1 LLTKHKKR
9 VIIFNCFLVFPV
21 SEINFFTSSIIKA
34 SSLYYVFKSMVYEI
48 YVILV
53 HMQILLS
60 PDGDNTALRTDPH
73 PVSTLLRIRSIQVL
87 PFSVYVLGS
96 V

>member
-1 LLTKHKKR
+1 M
-9 VIIFNCFLVFPV
+9 FNYCFVFPV
-21 SEINFFTSSIIKA
+21 LEINFCTSSIIKA
-34 SSLYYVFKSMVYEI
+34 SSLYYVYKSMVYEI
-48 YVILV
+48 YVFLM

-60 PDGDNTALRTDPH
+60 PDGDNTALHTDSH

-87 PFSVYVLGS
+87 PFSVYVLGI